1 MEIEA
6 LINAWSSTSTNDIE
20 RFTERMR
27 AIWLNFRGDEE
38 VCHKKTHE
46 FEGHVLKLGTMDKCR
61 RKFAEDCKLDFAPR
75 IPVAYNFDS
84 SVSLI
89 GMADISRDE
98 DGLACQLT
106 LFATNVLSDNEYFVG
121 GYYTRVKSH
130 VEDHIT
136 VIDSARLVSMSIVPE
151 HGVAD
156 ENLKVRRVE
165 ADAEN

>member
-1 MEIEA
+1 M
-6 LINAWSSTSTNDIE
+6 
-20 RFTERMR
+20 
-27 AIWLNFRGDEE
+27 
-38 VCHKKTHE
+38 HE
-46 FEGHVLKLGTMDKCR
+46 FEGQVLKLGIIDKCR
-61 RKFAEDCKLDFAPR
+61 RKFAEDCKLDFATG

-84 SVSLI
+84 SSPLI

-106 LFATNVLSDNEYFVG
+106 LYPAEAFSANEYFVG
-121 GYYTRVKSH
+121 GYYTGVKSH

-136 VIDSARLVSMSIVPE
+136 VIDSARLVSMSIVPK

-165 ADAEN
+165 PNAEN